1 MGSLITRW
9 GFPSRRSSKV
19 SQRSFLSVATDM
31 KIVSF
36 DGQSVLT
43 RCIDLVGGDDEN
55 EEEAGI
61 DPMLGQ
67 SDPDTGKQ

>member
-9 GFPSRRSSKV
+9 EFPSRRLSKV
-19 SQRSFLSVATDM
+19 SQRSCLSVATDM
-31 KIVSF
+31 KIVSP

-43 RCIDLVGGDDEN
+43 RCIDLVGVDEEN
-55 EEEAGI
+55 AEEAGI

-67 SDPDTGKQ
+67 SDPDTSKQ